1 MSAPACSPCHS
12 QALHKV
18 LLASRAAI
26 PNIHTLE
33 PAGSVPLGDK
43 TTRANMPCGCIGIS
57 PGFEDVLADPSPRW
71 FDLGKRLPPR
81 CALSMPSH
89 VPRERRGPCWHSA
102 QGRRPNHKGLL
113 GQAESSPP
121 LFLIPAGTICIKSDT
136 NMLFFLVPTP
146 ALHPIFLTLTRGWL
160 GHPEE
165 QRGCWRGACKGQTTE
180 GQSLT
185 QTGTHSQPQSSAKRC
200 CRGAE
205 LWRASG
211 RAGGGGREKK
221 TKCAWGQ
228 GCVCRGRGGSTQ
240 TAPLLD

>member
-1 MSAPACSPCHS
+1 MSWQIHHPGGLTLANASLHAALSLCPATSPGS
-12 QALHKV
+12 GGG
-18 LLASRAAI
+18 
-26 PNIHTLE
+26 
-33 PAGSVPLGDK
+33 PAGTVP
-43 TTRANMPCGCIGIS
+43 
-57 PGFEDVLADPSPRW
+57 
-71 FDLGKRLPPR
+71 
-81 CALSMPSH
+81 
-89 VPRERRGPCWHSA
+89 
-102 QGRRPNHKGLL
+102 RRPNHKGLL

-165 QRGCWRGACKGQTTE
+165 QRGCWRGARKGQTTE

-185 QTGTHSQPQSSAKRC
+185 QTGTHSQPQISAKRC

-211 RAGGGGREKK
+211 RAGAGGREKK

-240 TAPLLD
+240 TAPLLDREAAAPSEAP